1 MRLQRSPIPRG
12 VAYSSG
18 SALDRA
24 RWVRSPVASP
34 YRGRPFRSIFASSRK
49 RGSCASAAKARAT
62 TTASTATASPSYAT
76 TSSSSGTRPWPPSK
90 RQPRKEKAMS
100 QQMTDVVIEKSV
112 HVAAPV
118 ETAFRVFTDEIH
130 TWWPLRTHAVDT
142 DHSETVILEGREG
155 GRLFERTPAGD
166 EHIWGTIS
174 TWDPLAGSGTA
185 GTPDVARRPPRRSK

>member
-1 MRLQRSPIPRG
+1 MN
-12 VAYSSG
+12 
-18 SALDRA
+18 
-24 RWVRSPVASP
+24 
-34 YRGRPFRSIFASSRK
+34 
-49 RGSCASAAKARAT
+49 
-62 TTASTATASPSYAT
+62 
-76 TSSSSGTRPWPPSK
+76 
-90 RQPRKEKAMS
+90 
-100 QQMTDVVIEKSV
+100 QQTTDVVIEKSV

-174 TWDPLAGSGTA
+174 TWDPPHRVGYRWHPGRGEETSQEVEVTFTAEGDGTRVDVRHSGWEKLGDQMGEIVADYTA
-185 GTPDVARRPPRRSK
+185 GWDKVLGHYVEAANA